1 MCFSVFDMGCGSSQE
16 AVAPQQNAPVRNGDV
31 KRESPPPRIEQQSH
45 PKAEEVKEEKKK
57 RKDSAKSNSSSSS
70 SSSSRSSSAKSK
82 KDRPETA
89 PGGDAPPTSNEP
101 VAVLAADV
109 DTQKPEKK
117 GSVESV
123 KAIKNTETAV
133 EETKKEEVTTT
144 TENTTTENTTKVEE
158 NAQSVTVTRVEETSV
173 NTTVVHTTTTVVETT
188 ETTKVEES
196 ADETTTQ
203 GEGQSQEQE
212 KPNFSEDVL
221 KEFVEVE
228 NQVKILEEK
237 GSENNYQIKHSRLLE
252 LHKNLTA
259 SHENVEK
266 LKAQT

>member
-1 MCFSVFDMGCGSSQE
+1 MGCGSSQE
-16 AVAPQQNAPVRNGDV
+16 AAAPPQNAPVRNGDV

-57 RKDSAKSNSSSSS
+57 RKDSAKSNSRSSSSS

-89 PGGDAPPTSNEP
+89 PGGDAPPASNEP
-101 VAVLAADV
+101 VAVLTADV
-109 DTQKPEKK
+109 TEKPEKK
-117 GSVESV
+117 GSEESV
-123 KAIKNTETAV
+123 KSIKNTETAV

-173 NTTVVHTTTTVVETT
+173 NTTVVQTTTTVVETS

-237 GSENNYQIKHSRLLE
+237 GSENSYQIKHSRLLE

-259 SHENVEK
+259 SHGNVEK

>member
-1 MCFSVFDMGCGSSQE
+1 MCFSVLDMGCGSSQE

-45 PKAEEVKEEKKK
+45 PKAEEVKEENKK

-70 SSSSRSSSAKSK
+70 SSSSSSRLSSAKSK

-89 PGGDAPPTSNEP
+89 PGGDAP
-101 VAVLAADV
+101 ADV
-109 DTQKPEKK
+109 TEKAKKK

-123 KAIKNTETAV
+123 KSIKNTETAV
-133 EETKKEEVTTT
+133 EEKKKEEVTTT
-144 TENTTTENTTKVEE
+144 TENTTTENKTKVEE
-158 NAQSVTVTRVEETSV
+158 NAQSVAVTSGEETSG
-173 NTTVVHTTTTVVETT
+173 NTTVVQTTTTVVETT

-237 GSENNYQIKHSRLLE
+237 GAENNYQIKHSRLLE